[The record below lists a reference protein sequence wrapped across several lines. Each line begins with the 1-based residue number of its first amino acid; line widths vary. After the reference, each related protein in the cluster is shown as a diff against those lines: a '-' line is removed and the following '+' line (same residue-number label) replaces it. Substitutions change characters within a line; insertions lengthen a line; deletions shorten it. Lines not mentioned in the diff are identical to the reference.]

1 MVWHGHLYSSP
12 LTLWHLE
19 LERITI
25 VKITQTQTD
34 HWWNQDK
41 QPQLHF
47 CIPYCVLLSQ
57 PIQGKIIHLLWQ
69 GIVVEHFE
77 SFRLGKAFLL
87 FSSLPFPSS
96 QMESYGSC
104 CPFFRGNRSETEVGS
119 GVSHLRHT
127 AVRKSG
133 GLFWICHIASTL
145 PFWEEPTW
153 SKTGYKE
160 VLLPVLTYSSLL
172 PFQNWKVKTEHLE

>member
-1 MVWHGHLYSSP
+1 MKSGQAATASLLYSILCS
-12 LTLWHLE
+12 
-19 LERITI
+19 
-25 VKITQTQTD
+25 
-34 HWWNQDK
+34 
-41 QPQLHF
+41 F
-47 CIPYCVLLSQ
+47 YLSLFKEKWF
-57 PIQGKIIHLLWQ
+57 IYLRVRQ

-104 CPFFRGNRSETEVGS
+104 CPFFRGNHSETEVGS

-127 AVRKSG
+127 AVRKSS
-133 GLFWICHIASTL
+133 GLFWIRHIASTL

-160 VLLPVLTYSSLL
+160 VLLPVLTNSSFL
-172 PFQNWKVKTEHLE
+172 PFQNWKVKTEH